1 MSSRFS
7 QAPGQKF
14 FPVAR
19 ARRLPVAGPRRLP
32 VAAVIFLA
40 TIAASLA
47 GLVAGTGEA
56 AGLRGAVGPEE
67 AAGLRG
73 AVGSDG
79 SGGSGHS
86 QAPDRAF
93 GYFVGEERRYIL
105 GPPESLLDGEGRDW
119 LIRLDRIEGNA
130 EEFVAVFALEFED
143 RMPGISYRGSQ
154 EVYFRVEGELRV
166 NRFGFP
172 LELRYTEG
180 EEQSGEAPWRG
191 EPRTT
196 AYEYDAEEQRYNK
209 SVKVPDQELD
219 YTIPVARHS
228 DLDLS
233 LPSGLFMYLPASEG
247 DSALVNPGL
256 LSLALPAR
264 VDGALPDTKLLLL
277 APSSTPRYLDADWII
292 AERNGRTSVGRN
304 YETTEIR
311 MVEQTSVELGRR
323 TVPAWRLELRR
334 FHGAVYVDDGGQVL
348 RVDINRHPRTSAPRW
363 IRLLHPTEY

>member
-1 MSSRFS
+1 MD
-7 QAPGQKF
+7 
-14 FPVAR
+14 
-19 ARRLPVAGPRRLP
+19 
-32 VAAVIFLA
+32 
-40 TIAASLA
+40 
-47 GLVAGTGEA
+47 EA
-56 AGLRGAVGPEE
+56 AGSSV
-67 AAGLRG
+67 AAGP
-73 AVGSDG
+73 
-79 SGGSGHS
+79 GGL

-105 GPPESLLDGEGRDW
+105 GPHDSLLDGEGRDW
-119 LIRLDRIEGNA
+119 RIRLDRIEGDA
-130 EEFVAVFALEFED
+130 EDFVAVFTLEFED
-143 RMPGISYRGSQ
+143 RMPGISHQGSQ
-154 EVYFRVEGELRV
+154 EVYFRVDGELKV

-196 AYEYDAEEQRYNK
+196 AYAYDAEEERYNK
-209 SVKVPDQELD
+209 SVEVPDQELS

-233 LPSGLFMYLPASEG
+233 APRGLFLYLPASEG
-247 DSALVNPGL
+247 DSALANPGL
-256 LSLALPAR
+256 LSLALPAL
-264 VDGALPDTKLLLL
+264 VDGALPNTPLLLL
-277 APSSTPRYLDADWII
+277 APSSTPRFPDADWII
-292 AERNGRTSVGRN
+292 AERNGRTSVRRN

-311 MVEQTSVELGRR
+311 MVEQASVELGDR

-348 RVDINRHPRTSAPRW
+348 RIDINRHPRTSAPRW

>member
-7 QAPGQKF
+7 QASGQKF
-14 FPVAR
+14 IPVAR
-19 ARRLPVAGPRRLP
+19 SRHLPVAG
-32 VAAVIFLA
+32 VILLA

-56 AGLRGAVGPEE
+56 AGLRSAVGLEE
-67 AAGLRG
+67 AAALRS
-73 AVGSDG
+73 AVGLDG

-86 QAPDRAF
+86 QAPGRAF

-105 GPPESLLDGEGRDW
+105 GPSESMLEGEGREW
-119 LIRLDRIEGNA
+119 LIRLDRIEGDA

-143 RMPGISYRGSQ
+143 RLPGISYRGSQ
-154 EVYFRVEGELRV
+154 QVYFRVEGELKV

-172 LELRYTEG
+172 LELRYTES

-191 EPRTT
+191 EARAT
-196 AYEYDAEEQRYNK
+196 AYEYDAEERRYNK
-209 SVKVPDQELD
+209 SVKVPDRELD
-219 YTIPVARHS
+219 YTIPIARHS

-233 LPSGLFMYLPASEG
+233 LPSGLFLYLPASEG

-264 VDGALPDTKLLLL
+264 VDGALPNTKLLLL

-311 MVEQTSVELGRR
+311 MVEETSVELGSR

-334 FHGAVYVDDGGQVL
+334 FHGAFYVDDGGQVL
-348 RVDINRHPRTSAPRW
+348 RVDINRHPRTGAPRW

>member
-7 QAPGQKF
+7 LAPGF
-14 FPVAR
+14 ES
-19 ARRLPVAGPRRLP
+19 LPI
-32 VAAVIFLA
+32 AAVLFLA
-40 TIAASLA
+40 MIAASLA
-47 GLVAGTGEA
+47 GFIAGTGEA
-56 AGLRGAVGPEE
+56 AGLRGDVGLGGD
-67 AAGLRG
+67 AGLSG
-73 AVGSDG
+73 DAGSAG
-79 SGGSGHS
+79 PGGSGLS
-86 QAPDRAF
+86 QGAERAF
-93 GYFVGEERRYIL
+93 GYLIGEERRYIL

-119 LIRLDRIEGNA
+119 LIRLDRIEGDA
-130 EEFVAVFALEFED
+130 EDFVAVFALEFED
-143 RMPGISYRGSQ
+143 RLPGISYRGSQ
-154 EVYFRVEGELRV
+154 EVYFRAEGELKV

-172 LELRYTEG
+172 LELRYMEG

-191 EPRTT
+191 EPRMT
-196 AYEYDAEEQRYNK
+196 AYEYDAEGRRYQK
-209 SVKVPDQELD
+209 SVRVPDQELD

-247 DSALVNPGL
+247 DSALANPGL
-256 LSLALPAR
+256 LSLALPSH
-264 VDGALPDTKLLLL
+264 VDAVLPDRRLLLL
-277 APSSTPRYLDADWII
+277 APSSTPRFLDADWIV

-311 MVEQTSVELGRR
+311 MVEQTSVELGSR

-334 FHGAVYVDDGGQVL
+334 FQSAVYVDDAGQVL